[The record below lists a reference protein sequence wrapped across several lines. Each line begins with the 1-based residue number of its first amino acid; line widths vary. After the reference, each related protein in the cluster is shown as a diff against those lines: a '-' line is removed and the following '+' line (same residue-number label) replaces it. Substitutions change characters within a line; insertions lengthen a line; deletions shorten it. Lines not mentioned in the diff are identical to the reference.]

1 MGWAVASRACGRAVL
16 GTGHGARVVDS
27 VVDARVGD
35 VDSSPPWARMR
46 WSGNGAGAVRGAAFI
61 AHSRISGGRGHTHA
75 RDRVLDFGK
84 NKGSMLGTLSSR
96 YLRWMT
102 KNLRGTMLDEWAEY
116 AQETLDDPLYMD
128 RIEWEKV
135 EKLLVQSHDLAQL
148 SSSRDA
154 LAPAR
159 IYGWDI
165 DNEHAWS
172 TVNFALLGTTKGG
185 KIPRVPVVKEPKP
198 KARTKRESKPNPPST
213 RTLKGDSSKWAS
225 TPVVDGGGSLREE
238 LDRRRQARRERLS
251 AQRDALLAGSKS
263 MKETDSKFP
272 GRGGLLG
279 KLQENHPQK

>member
-1 MGWAVASRACGRAVL
+1 MWRGGVFCHLLYWMIDCVKVRL
-16 GTGHGARVVDS
+16 GLCCYS
-27 VVDARVGD
+27 
-35 VDSSPPWARMR
+35 
-46 WSGNGAGAVRGAAFI
+46 
-61 AHSRISGGRGHTHA
+61 
-75 RDRVLDFGK
+75 
-84 NKGSMLGTLSSR
+84 

-102 KNLRGTMLDEWAEY
+102 KSLRGTMLDEWAEY

-172 TVNFALLGTTKGG
+172 NVNFALLGTTKGG

-198 KARTKRESKPNPPST
+198 KARTKREPKPKPPST
-213 RTLKGDSSKWAS
+213 RTPKVSK
-225 TPVVDGGGSLREE
+225 TPHVVNLH
-238 LDRRRQARRERLS
+238 LS
-251 AQRDALLAGSKS
+251 C
-263 MKETDSKFP
+263 
-272 GRGGLLG
+272 
-279 KLQENHPQK
+279 